1 MLLPTCFAS
10 SLVERGISIGYPF
23 GAKHEPGWEYMDINS
38 YISHPAGGEDRLSK
52 NTYSNVS
59 TFIYNK
65 PGEFLKGQLQ
75 LHVAVPSVVFEK
87 GPETKNWHGGVYNPF
102 GIIGLAWDLPWG
114 FSFSNALGG
123 FTPWT
128 SAPGG
133 YHAWALVDAFAVS
146 HYDPHDH
153 DFSATLFMGFP
164 GALGFLE
171 PNKDTQS
178 RTDPNFI
185 NLSLTATKIVNHVE
199 FGPIGYFTSDY
210 NFPIIQQQF
219 SIGGLIGYYFEDF
232 YIQAW
237 YGHDTF
243 QRNYQSLHSGG
254 FVRITFELDRPNQT
268 KTYHKH
274 RCYTGNACQT
284 I

>member
-1 MLLPTCFAS
+1 M
-10 SLVERGISIGYPF
+10 SLVERGLSVGYPF
-23 GAKHEPGWEYMDINS
+23 GAKHEPGWEYMNINS
-38 YISHPAGGEDRLSK
+38 YISHPAGGEDILSK
-52 NTYSNVS
+52 NTYSNIS

-75 LHVAVPSVVFEK
+75 LHIAVPSVVFEK
-87 GPETKNWHGGVYNPF
+87 GPETKNWHGGVYSPF

-123 FTPWT
+123 FAPWT

-133 YHAWALVDAFAVS
+133 YNAWTLVDAFAVS

-164 GALGFLE
+164 AALGFLE

-254 FVRITFELDRPNQT
+254 FVRITFELDRPNKT

-274 RCYTGNACQT
+274 RCYSGNACQT